1 MDDNLRIWRSFKI
14 GKLLDLVMLDTRH
27 YDRSITDLGWNSD
40 YITDISN
47 DAARSLMGSRQE
59 NWFYG
64 ELKRSSE
71 RGAAWRVVGSQ
82 IIITHLAQPEE
93 LGGKD
98 PINLDSWDGYRA
110 NRNRTL
116 STIYDNDIRNNVFLA
131 GDFHSNWASDVV
143 WEGEKDYDPATG
155 RGAVGVEFA
164 GTAVASPSILG
175 EGVTLKEATDA
186 SELFV
191 ANHDPLQWGEL
202 FYRGYME
209 LKVRPDSVVTQYFGV
224 PDLLTRNGLEISLA
238 NFTVEHGANSISRP
252 ISSGS
257 VGAGTAE
264 GGELSAPGMAFD
276 TETGEYVSF
285 ES

>member
-1 MDDNLRIWRSFKI
+1 M
-14 GKLLDLVMLDTRH
+14 DLVMLDTRH

-40 YITDISN
+40 YITAISD

-59 NWFYG
+59 NWFYN

-71 RGAAWRVVGSQ
+71 RGAAWRVIGSQ

-98 PINLDSWDGYRA
+98 PINIDSWDGYRA

-116 STIYDNDIRNNVFLA
+116 KAIYDNDIRNNVFLA
-131 GDFHSNWASDVV
+131 GDFHSNWAADVV
-143 WEGEKDYDPATG
+143 WEGEKEYDPETG

-164 GTAVASPSILG
+164 GTAIASPSILG
-175 EGVTLKEATDA
+175 MNVTLEEATEA

-191 ANHDPLQWGEL
+191 SENAPLQWSEL
-202 FYRGYME
+202 FYRGYIE
-209 LKVRPDSVVTQYFGV
+209 LKVRPDSVVTQYFGM

-238 NFTVEHGANSISRP
+238 NFTVEHGANRISRP
-252 ISSGS
+252 IAGEA
-257 VGAGTAE
+257 VQAGTAK
-264 GGELSAPGMAFD
+264 GGELSDSRVAFD
-276 TETGEYVSF
+276 TEAGEYVDL